1 MRIASLVPSSTEMV
15 FELGL
20 GDNVVAV
27 THECDWPP
35 EAASLPHLTRTV
47 VPEGLSAAEI
57 DRAVRETVAAG
68 RPLYELDRDRLEEQG
83 PDLIVT
89 QAVCDVCAVS
99 YDDVVAV
106 AATLP
111 GRPRVLSLDPM
122 SLGEVLDDIERLA
135 EAAGVPDRGRR
146 LRAESDART
155 DAVRA
160 AVAGTSRPRVSA
172 LEWLDPPFI
181 GGHWVPEMIELAGG
195 LDVLGRAGERSR
207 TASWEEISAARP
219 EIAIAMPCGYDAER
233 SAEEADAYAP
243 QLASLGADR
252 VVAVD
257 ASAYFSRPGPRLVT
271 GIELLAH
278 ILHPEVAAEPWAN
291 GAAGALLVEVQVRAE
306 GLEPPRAKPTS
317 S

>member
-1 MRIASLVPSSTEMV
+1 MRIASLVPSATEML

-20 GDNVVAV
+20 GDDVVAV

-35 EAASLPHLTRTV
+35 DATGLPHLTRTV

-57 DRAVRETVAAG
+57 DRTVRETVAAG
-68 RPLYELDRDRLEEQG
+68 RPLYELDRERLEAQA

-89 QAVCDVCAVS
+89 QAVCEVCAVS

-111 GRPRVLSLDPM
+111 GRPRVVSLDPM
-122 SLGEVLDDIERLA
+122 SLGDVLADMERLA
-135 EAAGVPDRGRR
+135 DSAEASDAGRR
-146 LRAESDART
+146 LRASADGRIA
-155 DAVRA
+155 AVSS
-160 AVAGTSRPRVSA
+160 AVAGAPRPRVAA
-172 LEWLDPPFI
+172 LEWLDPVFV
-181 GGHWVPEMIELAGG
+181 GGHWVPEMIVLAGG
-195 LDVLGRAGERSR
+195 EDVLGHARERSR
-207 TASWEEISAARP
+207 VVAWEEVAAASP
-219 EIAIAMPCGYDAER
+219 DVVVAMPCGYDAAR
-233 SAEEADAYAP
+233 SAQEARAHGA
-243 QLASLGADR
+243 QLARLGADT

-278 ILHPEVAAEPWAN
+278 ILHPDEVEAPAAN
-291 GAAGALLVEVQVRAE
+291 GTPDAVRVRAE

>member
-1 MRIASLVPSSTEMV
+1 VRIASLVPSSTEML

-20 GDNVVAV
+20 GDSVVAV

-35 EAASLPHLTRTV
+35 QAAGLPHLTRTV
-47 VPEGLSAAEI
+47 VPAGLDAAGI
-57 DRAVRETVAAG
+57 DRTVRETVDAG
-68 RPLYELDRDRLEEQG
+68 RPLYELDAERLSGQR

-122 SLGEVLDDIERLA
+122 TLDEVLADVERLGT
-135 EAAGVPDRGRR
+135 AAGVPERGRA
-146 LRAESDART
+146 LRVEAERRIR
-155 DAVRA
+155 AVGA
-160 AVAGTSRPRVSA
+160 AVAGAPRPRVAA
-172 LEWLDPPFI
+172 LEWLEPPFVA
-181 GGHWVPEMIELAGG
+181 GHWVPRMIELAGG
-195 LDVLGRAGERSR
+195 QDVLGRGGERSR
-207 TASWEEISAARP
+207 TATWD
-219 EIAIAMPCGYDAER
+219 EIAAAAPEVVVAMPCGYDAPR
-233 SAEEADAYAP
+233 SAAEARTYAAE
-243 QLASLGADR
+243 LAALGAQR

-278 ILHPEVAAEPWAN
+278 ILHPGDVTSPAA
-291 GAAGALLVEVQVRAE
+291 AAAVLEVRAE

>member
-1 MRIASLVPSSTEMV
+1 MRIASLVPSSTEML

-20 GDNVVAV
+20 GDDVVAV

-35 EAASLPHLTRTV
+35 EAAALPHLTCTV

-57 DRAVRETVAAG
+57 DRTVRETVAAG
-68 RPLYELDRDRLEEQG
+68 RPLYELDRDRLEQQA

-89 QAVCDVCAVS
+89 QAVCEVCAVS

-111 GRPRVLSLDPM
+111 GHPKVVSLDPM
-122 SLGEVLDDIERLA
+122 SLGEVLADIERLGD
-135 EAAGVPDRGRR
+135 AAGVPDRGQGLRVEADRR
-146 LRAESDART
+146 I
-155 DAVRA
+155 DAVRN
-160 AVAGTSRPRVSA
+160 AVAGAPRPQVAA

-181 GGHWVPEMIELAGG
+181 GGHWVPEMIDLAGG
-195 LDVLGRAGERSR
+195 NDVLGRAGERSR
-207 TASWEEISAARP
+207 TVSWEEISAARP
-219 EIAIAMPCGYDAER
+219 DVAIAMPCGYDAPR
-233 SAEEADAYAP
+233 SAEEARTYGER
-243 QLASLGADR
+243 LGSLGAGR

-278 ILHPEVAAEPWAN
+278 ILHPDQAEAPPAN
-291 GAAGALLVEVQVRAE
+291 GAAGPLFVDMQVRAE